1 MVIVFD
7 AHAAVTPAGKPVGV
21 PMPVA
26 PVVAMVIAG
35 LIAVLIHK
43 VGEDD
48 GRAAVFVGAIVAVL
62 TTCAEGPLQPPAVT
76 CISTEPE
83 NPLVHVITP
92 VTASIE
98 PAAALFIDQLKP
110 VLLVAVVA

>member
-26 PVVAMVIAG
+26 PVVAMVILVNG
-35 LIAVLIHK
+35 VLMHK

-48 GRAAVFVGAIVAVL
+48 GVPAVFAGVTVIVPVAL
-62 TTCAEGPLQPPAVT
+62 TAPQPPL
-76 CISTEPE
+76 
-83 NPLVHVITP
+83 NGML
-92 VTASIE
+92 
-98 PAAALFIDQLKP
+98 
-110 VLLVAVVA
+110 